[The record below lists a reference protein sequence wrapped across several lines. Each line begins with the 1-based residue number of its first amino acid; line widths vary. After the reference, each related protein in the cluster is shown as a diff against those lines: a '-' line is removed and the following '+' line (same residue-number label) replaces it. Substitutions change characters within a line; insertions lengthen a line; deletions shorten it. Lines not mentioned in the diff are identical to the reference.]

1 MEFDKSYFEAE
12 VREGFYVTSDI
23 KHAWAAQLEVLND
36 VDKACRENGIQ
47 YFAEWGT
54 LLGAIRHHG
63 FIPWDDDMDIC
74 MRRPDYER
82 FLKIAKDIMP
92 KGYDI
97 FDMNTDTDNDNA
109 IARIINGRNINC
121 ERIHLEKFH
130 GFPYVAGLDIFPLD
144 YIAADEEDDK
154 FQCDLID
161 IVWTVE
167 KLARDIE
174 NKCEEI
180 DMEKA
185 SAELELRLSQVEELC
200 GVKLERN
207 KSIAQQLLILV
218 DKLSGLYTEEEADY
232 ITLMHVWLGN
242 KNYKFPKEYYRKEI
256 RVPFENTEIPVPVE

>member
-1 MEFDKSYFEAE
+1 
-12 VREGFYVTSDI
+12 
-23 KHAWAAQLEVLND
+23 
-36 VDKACRENGIQ
+36 
-47 YFAEWGT
+47 
-54 LLGAIRHHG
+54 
-63 FIPWDDDMDIC
+63 MDIC

-218 DKLSGLYTEEEADY
+218 DKLSELYTEEEADY

-256 RVPFENTEIPVPVE
+256 RVPLKIQRYQYLLNMMPY